1 MIRAWRN
8 LLLALALPAAFM
20 APATTAQQA
29 VGLSLLGKERGVDDG
44 DQADPKAERQ
54 RLKIAELSLDAKIAG
69 PLADIE
75 LELLI
80 ASNSQDADSADEARL
95 TMTLPRDA
103 VITGY
108 ALDVGGQMIPGQLLE
123 QAKAR
128 NIYEDKVRE
137 GIDPGLAEV
146 SAQNVFST
154 RIYPV
159 TAQQP
164 RRVRIR
170 YSAPF
175 DPVRGL
181 ALPLDTDLPVGK
193 AQITVAVQGFAG
205 APTLK
210 LAGQSVAL
218 QDQGG
223 AWRGS
228 SALANA
234 QLDEGLTLRG
244 KLAGTMTIARH
255 ANGRSFFVIADSA
268 QIPLATKAAT
278 GGGRMRIYWDRSLS
292 HRGPQIA
299 DEIDALVA
307 AAESA
312 RPDVIDLVTFASDTP
327 QLVSVSGAAALR
339 AALGQVTYRG
349 ATSLAR
355 LDALRLPDARRCVLV
370 SDGQLTLDRAEPFR
384 PDCRLST
391 LSADP
396 GADAARLARL
406 AQRQHGQFVRIGAG
420 KGREAAAALT
430 ESGYAVT
437 SLRIDDGAKIAWRA
451 LAAPAGGWVVVG
463 ELPFDP
469 RLPSPGPIRLRV
481 ASPGGAAIEHL
492 YEPDGNAYP
501 LNAAGALWASDRVA
515 ELGDDPAVHDQMV
528 KLAKAFQVAGP
539 NMSFLVLERPTQY
552 LDADIAPPA
561 GFPKDWLEEYR
572 SAQTGRADEARDAKA
587 ERLSFVLKEW
597 KGRKEWW
604 STSYAPR
611 SRPRQAD
618 KPSNAPR
625 DLHAPPPPAMVAP
638 PAAPAPAPVQ
648 QQEEAASASSD
659 GAADSADVQIVVTGT
674 ARSNPS
680 GMSAVPVSA
689 VQEGAEIEVKL
700 DDLLA
705 DREYLTALSAAP
717 EDQRLAV
724 LAAQEAK
731 FGTVPTFYLDTAEW
745 FRLKGDAAT
754 ARQLL
759 LSALDLPGSDDETLQ
774 IVAFRLERDGDFD
787 AAVQLAERLAAG
799 ATFRP
804 QPQRALA
811 LALATRGQSRGPAGL
826 PDLERA
832 FVLLT
837 KVALEPALEGNEYDG
852 LEVIALME
860 ANDLIPKI
868 DALDGEWQLDRRL
881 VSLLDTDARIV
892 IEWTAD
898 DADIDLWVTEPNGE
912 EVMYSSKLSS
922 AGGQISNDMTDG
934 YGPEEYAIHRAP
946 KGEYQ
951 VRVNGF
957 DADRINPN
965 GAGHVLVRL
974 VRNFGR
980 PNERSVLVDVDLTYQ
995 KGGNRNDDGEMKPV
1009 ALLRVN

>member
-1 MIRAWRN
+1 MIRVWRN
-8 LLLALALPAAFM
+8 LLLALALPAALM
-20 APATTAQQA
+20 AHATTLRQA
-29 VGLSLLGKERGVDDG
+29 VGLSLLGKDRGIDQG
-44 DQADPKAERQ
+44 DQADSMAQRQ

-80 ASNSQDADSADEARL
+80 ASNSQDADSADEAQL
-95 TMTLPRDA
+95 TLTLPRDA

-108 ALDVGGQMIPGQLLE
+108 ALDVGGRMIPGQLLE

-175 DPVRGL
+175 DSVRGL

-268 QIPLATKAAT
+268 QNPLAAKPAP

-292 HRGPQIA
+292 HRGPHIA

-396 GADAARLARL
+396 GADGARLARL

-437 SLRIDDGAKIAWRA
+437 SLRSDDGAKIAWRA

-597 KGRKEWW
+597 QSRKAWW
-604 STSYAPR
+604 STRYTAR
-611 SRPRQAD
+611 SRPPQAKQRD
-618 KPSNAPR
+618 GAVAPSPLA
-625 DLHAPPPPAMVAP
+625 APPPAAAVPARAS
-638 PAAPAPAPVQ
+638 Q
-648 QQEEAASASSD
+648 QGEAAAGISD
-659 GAADSADVQIVVTGT
+659 DSDQQIVVTGSAIST
-674 ARSNPS
+674 PS

-689 VQEGAEIEVKL
+689 VHKGAEIEVKL

-837 KVALEPALEGNEYDG
+837 KVALEPALEGNDYDG

-912 EVMYSSKLSS
+912 DVMYSSKLSS